1 MSVPTAVAELTEG
14 CRQLR
19 AEIRSLGLTLSE
31 DAPADLSVVD
41 RLGRAVDDLDGR
53 AEEAHHSALLAAEAA
68 QRLDLVGAQRQLA
81 AAQMA
86 LTVLADRYRDDVVSY
101 EALEPVAALRQ
112 RGGEWPAWV
121 RVVRQ
126 GIDRCRPRVAAV
138 QEAQCRCW
146 QELAD
151 RAPIGP
157 VYVQTP
163 GRAG

>member
-1 MSVPTAVAELTEG
+1 MV
-14 CRQLR
+14 
-19 AEIRSLGLTLSE
+19 
-31 DAPADLSVVD
+31 
-41 RLGRAVDDLDGR
+41 DGR
-53 AEEAHHSALLAAEAA
+53 AEEAYHSALLAAEAA
-68 QRLDLVGAQRQLA
+68 ERLDLVGAQRQLA
-81 AAQMA
+81 AAQTA

-112 RGGEWPAWV
+112 RGGQWPAWV

-151 RAPIGP
+151 RAPVGP
-157 VYVQTP
+157 VYVRTP